1 MMMYDVVYMDDDPM
15 MTELFDQFATWK
27 YRQWRAFSFNDPVVL
42 YNQVMAGTIDA
53 QVWIIDIMMP
63 KKNGTEIAAAIRE
76 RFGAGA
82 MILGYT
88 ALEPAALQ
96 EDPLYNQGL
105 HLFSKI
111 VRKNEG
117 IASLLKQAD
126 ALVKR
131 PV

>member
-1 MMMYDVVYMDDDPM
+1 MIYDVVYMDDDPM

-27 YRQWRAFSFNDPVVL
+27 YRHWQAYSCTDPLAL
-42 YNQVMAGTIDA
+42 YHQVTTGEINA

-63 KKNGTEIAAAIRE
+63 KKNGAEIAAAIRE
-76 RFGAGA
+76 RYGPAA
-82 MILGYT
+82 MIIGYT
-88 ALEPAALQ
+88 ALEPAALR
-96 EDPLYNQGL
+96 EDPQYSHGL
-105 HLFSKI
+105 HMFSKI